1 MLNYMFEELSKQ
13 EIRAAVA
20 WRLHYERITANL
32 SLEALAEK
40 TGYSKPT
47 VQRWEK
53 GWEQGTGDNII
64 PTMDQLMSLCAIYNC
79 TPEYL
84 LCEYDEKTKAATD
97 IALETG
103 LTEDTV
109 AVLQRYFQPLLT
121 GPGGANDLFLSF
133 LNYFIGNMT
142 LLMELIFNRSI
153 LTYTQESLQEDPDKD
168 IIIEAF
174 NAITSSGLSV
184 DIFKDAIFKDNAV
197 SKMLMKQQFKDYFL
211 SKGFDEERSSNLA
224 ESASEYLDVL
234 SSSKVKQSDFALS
247 DTFLDLIKGF
257 FANMSDRTYEYHQFV
272 DRQKA
277 KYSQSD
283 PEEESTAP

>member
-1 MLNYMFEELSKQ
+1 MLNYMFDELSKK
-13 EIRAAVA
+13 EIRAAIA
-20 WRLHYERITANL
+20 RRLHHERISANL

-40 TGYSKPT
+40 TEYSKPT

-53 GWEQGTGDNII
+53 GWKQGTGDNII
-64 PTMDQLMSLCAIYNC
+64 PTFDQLASLCALYNC
-79 TPEYL
+79 TPGYL
-84 LCEYDEKTKAATD
+84 LCEYDEKSKSATD

-103 LTEDTV
+103 LTKDAV

-153 LTYTQESLQEDPDKD
+153 LTYSQESLQEDPDKD
-168 IIIEAF
+168 TIIEAF
-174 NAITSSGLSV
+174 NAITTSGLSV

-197 SKMLMKQQFKDYFL
+197 SKLLMKQQFKDYFL
-211 SKGFDEERSSNLA
+211 SKGFNEERSSHLA
-224 ESASEYLDVL
+224 KTASEHLDVL
-234 SSSKVKQSDFALS
+234 SSLKVKQSDFALG

-257 FANMSDRTYEYHQFV
+257 FSNMSDRTYEYRQFV

-283 PEEESTAP
+283 SEVESTAP